1 MIWFFVFKQRTADVM
16 RISDWSSDV
25 CSSDLELGLAPGMA
39 AAHARALVTDLD
51 VLDAAPAADAAW
63 LGRLALHAARHW
75 TPTAA
80 VSGADGLWLDLT
92 GTTHLFG
99 GEARFAARL
108 VSFLRRIGFT
118 ARVAI
123 AGTPGAAPA
132 LARFGDRKSVGWGKS
147 GAVRVDPGGRR
158 NIKKKKKD

>member
-1 MIWFFVFKQRTADVM
+1 
-16 RISDWSSDV
+16 
-25 CSSDLELGLAPGMA
+25 MA
-39 AAHARALVTDLD
+39 AAQARSRVTELD
-51 VLDAAPAADAAW
+51 VLDEAPAADAAW

-123 AGTPGAAPA
+123 AGTPGAAHA
-132 LARFGDRKSVGWGKS
+132 LARFG
-147 GAVRVDPGGRR
+147 GAATIVLPEGTEGEALGAQIGRAH
-158 NIKKKKKD
+158 

>member
-1 MIWFFVFKQRTADVM
+1 M

-25 CSSDLELGLAPGMA
+25 CSSDL
-39 AAHARALVTDLD
+39 R
-51 VLDAAPAADAAW
+51 
-63 LGRLALHAARHW
+63 ALHAARHW

-123 AGTPGAAPA
+123 AGTPGAAHA
-132 LARFGDRKSVGWGKS
+132 LARFG
-147 GAVRVDPGGRR
+147 GAATIVLPEGTEGEALGALRSEEHTSELQSLMRISYAVFCL
-158 NIKKKKKD
+158 KKKNKQRSYTKKTENIST

>member
-1 MIWFFVFKQRTADVM
+1 M

-25 CSSDLELGLAPGMA
+25 CSSDLPTILVARTGQRDIVTAACPIALELGLAPGMA

-75 TPTAA
+75 APTAA

-92 GTTHLFG
+92 GTTQ
-99 GEARFAARL
+99 
-108 VSFLRRIGFT
+108 
-118 ARVAI
+118 
-123 AGTPGAAPA
+123 
-132 LARFGDRKSVGWGKS
+132 DRKSTPLNS
-147 GAVRVDPGGRR
+147 SH
-158 NIKKKKKD
+158 